1 MMSADDTTAATE
13 TTGDVFAELD
23 TTATE
28 VVAEQEAPTEQAQA
42 VAEKPT
48 EQDEAQKQ
56 RSDAIPAWRLREQAE
71 RRRALEAENA
81 EIRRRLADFERQQE
95 SAKPPPSV
103 FEDEK
108 GFAQHFVQRGLDPI
122 QNELG
127 QFKQQMGQMR
137 EQFSQMMAVQ
147 RFGSDT
153 VQNAYQGLDQA
164 IRSGDPEAAM
174 VYQRMMNGSMDP
186 YGEMVSWHQR
196 RTVVSE
202 VGGDVTAFRKKVSDE
217 ALENALKDPAFLQK
231 AVEAAR
237 ANARPVTRGPQ
248 AANTATLPS
257 LNRATASADTD
268 EPEDVGEVFDQ
279 AFGGR

>member
-1 MMSADDTTAATE
+1 MMSADDMTTAPE
-13 TTGDVFAELD
+13 ETGDVFSDIDTNAAE
-23 TTATE
+23 
-28 VVAEQEAPTEQAQA
+28 VAEVEMETTEQAQSEP
-42 VAEKPT
+42 EKPT
-48 EQDEAQKQ
+48 EQAAPAQP
-56 RSDAIPAWRLREQAE
+56 SNDAIPAWRLREQAE

-81 EIRRRLADFERQQE
+81 EIRRRLSEFERQQE
-95 SAKPPPSV
+95 ATKPPPSV
-103 FEDEK
+103 FDDER

-122 QNELG
+122 QSELG

-147 RFGSDT
+147 RFGTET
-153 VQNAYQGLDQA
+153 VKKAYQGLDQA
-164 IRSGDPEAAM
+164 IGSGDPEAAM
-174 VYQRMMNGSMDP
+174 VYHRMMSGSMDP
-186 YGEMVSWHQR
+186 YGDMVSWHQR
-196 RTVVSE
+196 RSVVSE
-202 VGGDVTAFRKKVSDE
+202 VGGDITAFRKKVSDE
-217 ALENALKDPAFLQK
+217 ALDNALKDPAFLQK

-248 AANTATLPS
+248 AANATTLPS